1 MTLVY
6 VHFGGKS
13 FYLSIFSLVWLTKAS
28 AKWLKINASTREFV
42 SDYVVQFGKL
52 LASSFMA
59 GIWRDQFSL
68 FTNKQNT
75 VIKLLITN
83 ASSMLW
89 ATRCSRGL
97 PTGLQLVSLCCVSEA
112 RHLTLTMPLSAQEYK
127 LKPKNS
133 RWTGVQQEQQQS
145 QSLHASD
152 NGITNTRIGFT
163 SQLDFKPLFKVTFGY
178 IPGLQYLGRKVSAC
192 FHHQHSCL
200 DCANRTWPRSELL
213 SETWLH
219 SVRISLCCKRKHT
232 EHGC

>member
-1 MTLVY
+1 M
-6 VHFGGKS
+6 
-13 FYLSIFSLVWLTKAS
+13 AEN
-28 AKWLKINASTREFV
+28 NASTREFV

-59 GIWRDQFSL
+59 LIWRDQFSL

-97 PTGLQLVSLCCVSEA
+97 PAGLHLVSLCCVSEA

-133 RWTGVQQEQQQS
+133 RWTGVQQEYQQS
-145 QSLHASD
+145 YYSFHASD
-152 NGITNTRIGFT
+152 NGITYTRIGFT
-163 SQLDFKPLFKVTFGY
+163 SQLDFKPLFKFTCRINTWFIVFRKEGLGLFSPLALLFGLRQSNLAA
-178 IPGLQYLGRKVSAC
+178 I
-192 FHHQHSCL
+192 
-200 DCANRTWPRSELL
+200 
-213 SETWLH
+213 
-219 SVRISLCCKRKHT
+219 
-232 EHGC
+232 